1 MHTAA
6 PSFHHSHCWD
16 KQVQRGKCLT
26 LVLLEQ
32 PCPFTVGNAPAWWR
46 LAPFL
51 PTSPGYLIQAKIV
64 FARSQRAW
72 STSPP
77 LGRSAVCSHCSES
90 PPSCYTAPCHTK
102 QWHHGIPGISSPTA
116 FCPAL
121 NLKTPSGDPCNK
133 AEVQRAGKH
142 LGSSNLDFLLVG
154 SSCPAPESSGRC
166 CPCSAVGCVGCSH
179 LSCCCQLLQPHVG
192 WVKAKTNTCHEL
204 IMS

>member
-1 MHTAA
+1 MHTAV
-6 PSFHHSHCWD
+6 PSFHQSHCWN
-16 KQVQRGKCLT
+16 KQVQREKCLT

-32 PCPFTVGNAPAWWR
+32 PCPSTEGSAPAWWW

-51 PTSPGYLIQAKIV
+51 PTSPGCLIQAKIV

-72 STSPP
+72 STSPSF
-77 LGRSAVCSHCSES
+77 GCSVMCSHCSES
-90 PPSCYTAPCHTK
+90 PLSCYRAPSHTQ
-102 QWHHGIPGISSPTA
+102 QWHVASQASS
-116 FCPAL
+116 AL
-121 NLKTPSGDPCNK
+121 LLCT
-133 AEVQRAGKH
+133 QHAGKH
-142 LGSSNLDFLLVG
+142 LGSSNLGFLVVA